1 MTESG
6 QCEQETARR
15 MLGGCPDIGSFR
27 FWFTDQRWEWSDEA
41 AAIYGYT
48 PEEAEPST
56 ELLHNHLHPDD
67 RERVAEAL
75 AEAIETASPF
85 CTRHRIIDT
94 ADRMH
99 DVIVIAD
106 QLFDEQGAVVGS
118 AGYLIDVTET
128 LEENRQEALDDLLPD
143 MIDARAVIEQAKGVV
158 MFVYGVNADQ
168 AFRVLRWRSQE
179 TNIKIRT
186 LAEQLVADVVAMGGA
201 LVQQRTRFDH
211 LLLTLHRRV
220 SSPEPGAD

>member
-1 MTESG
+1 MTEIG
-6 QCEQETARR
+6 QCEQETARK
-15 MLGGCPDIGSFR
+15 MLGGCPDIGSFS
-27 FWFTDQRWEWSDEA
+27 FWFADQRWEWSDDA
-41 AAIYGYT
+41 ATIYGYA
-48 PEEAEPST
+48 PGEAEPST
-56 ELLHNHLHPDD
+56 ELLQRHLHPDD
-67 RERVAEAL
+67 RERVAQTL

-94 ADRMH
+94 ENETH
-99 DVIVIAD
+99 DVIVIGD

-118 AGYLIDVTET
+118 SGYLIDVTET
-128 LEENRQEALDDLLPD
+128 LEDNRQEALDDLLPD
-143 MIDARAVIEQAKGVV
+143 VIDARAVIEQAKGVV

-179 TNIKIRT
+179 TNIKIRA

-220 SSPEPGAD
+220 TSTDSVAD